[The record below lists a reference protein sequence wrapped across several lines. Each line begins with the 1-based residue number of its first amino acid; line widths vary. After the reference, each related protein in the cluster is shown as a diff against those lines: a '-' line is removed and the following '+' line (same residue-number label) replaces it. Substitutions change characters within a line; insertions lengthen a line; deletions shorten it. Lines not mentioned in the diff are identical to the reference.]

1 MSMANAT
8 VRLIQVLSLRMILA
22 VVLMIVPAFLLIAL
36 ALA

>member
-22 VVLMIVPAFLLIAL
+22 VVLMVVPAFLLMAL
-36 ALA
+36 ALS